1 MRPVKLTLEGFTA
14 YPDRTVVDF
23 SGLDLFAVTGPT
35 GAGKTSLIDAMAYA
49 LYGRA
54 PRLDGQ
60 GRAVRQLISQGRG
73 RMRVALEFE
82 CGGRR
87 YRIAR
92 TASAHPSGRTEVQL
106 ERLGPDGDREEL
118 LADRAGEAEAKVRAI
133 VGMDYDAFT
142 RSVVLPQGQ
151 WQRFLLGGRAEQD
164 RVLEDLLGLERYREV
179 MRRAGELAAVHR
191 SRAEEAE
198 RRLGGELTGATPE
211 RLKELKLALLRL
223 RHAAA
228 LAEATCKMAGDLLS
242 GAAGLSRLRADLR
255 REAQEAERLQAEAE
269 GARAQAERL
278 SGDEGALARRLQEV
292 GEALAALEFSADAYA
307 AARDA
312 LRTARELLDLREEL
326 ARLDDAIAAAAAE
339 LVATEREQGQAREA
353 AAAAERELEGAEA
366 QLEGAREAAH
376 AAAAALRQAEAVAQD
391 LADAVR
397 QVEEAERRRQ
407 EVGRRLAAARRRLE
421 AAGGRL
427 LEAARAWEEAATRLE
442 EVRLAHAAHLLRG
455 RLREG
460 EPCPV
465 CDRPVEAAPPAGRVP
480 ALAQA
485 EGAYKAAERALEEAR
500 REEAAA
506 RADVRAAEEAMRA
519 AEEGREAAASRR
531 DGLARRLAEAAGP
544 PDAAPDVV
552 LGRLR
557 ERAARTREEAGRA
570 AAAVEKARRRR
581 DAAVQA
587 LQRAAAREAAA
598 RERVQGLEERR
609 RQVAARA
616 ASLEEGLG
624 ALDLGRLE
632 EEAARLEEKKRRYEE
647 LLREQDAVRREL
659 EEARLL
665 LAKAQEQAAQ
675 LERRLGEARER
686 AERLEREADAAAA
699 DLARRLEEAGWE
711 AEAAAVRRGEDV
723 LPALEGRCQA
733 ALVEMQRADHE
744 IGRLEG
750 EMARLE
756 DDIRTAEELRRR
768 LEGDRRAA
776 AVAEALAALLRADR
790 LQAFIRQE
798 AVGALA
804 AEASRLLEQLSRGRY
819 TLSAGADGFV
829 VVDHWHDS
837 EPRPAATLS
846 GGETFLASLALA
858 LAMAEA
864 LPSYMGDAR
873 GGALESIFIDEGFS
887 HLDEETLDLAASA
900 LEELAVGDRMVGVI
914 THVAALAER
923 LPARL
928 RVVRD
933 GGRSTVIREE

>member
-1 MRPVKLTLEGFTA
+1 MRPVRLTLEGFTA
-14 YPDRTVVDF
+14 YPDRIVVDF

-118 LADRAGEAEAKVRAI
+118 LADRAGEAEARVRAI

-198 RRLGGELTGATPE
+198 RRLGGELAGATPE

-228 LAEATCKMAGDLLS
+228 LAEATCKTAGDLLS
-242 GAAGLSRLRADLR
+242 GAAALSRLRADLR
-255 REAQEAERLQAEAE
+255 REAQEVERLEAEAE

-292 GEALAALEFSADAYA
+292 GEALAALEFSADTYA

-326 ARLDDAIAAAAAE
+326 ARLEDAIAAAAAE
-339 LVATEREQGQAREA
+339 LVATEREEGQAREA

-366 QLEGAREAAH
+366 RLEAAREAAH
-376 AAAAALRQAEAVAQD
+376 AAAAALRQAETVARD

-407 EVGRRLAAARRRLE
+407 EAGRRLAAAR
-421 AAGGRL
+421 GR
-427 LEAARAWEEAATRLE
+427 LEAARAWEEAAIRLE

-485 EGAYKAAERALEEAR
+485 EGACKAAERALDEAR

-519 AEEGREAAASRR
+519 AEERRETVVSRR

-557 ERAARTREEAGRA
+557 ERAARAREEAGQA

-581 DAAVQA
+581 DAAAQA
-587 LQRAAAREAAA
+587 LQRATAREAAA
-598 RERVQGLEERR
+598 RERLQGLEERR
-609 RQVAARA
+609 CQVAARA

-632 EEAARLEEKKRRYEE
+632 EEAARLEEKRRRHEE

-723 LPALEGRCQA
+723 LPALERRRQA

-756 DDIRTAEELRRR
+756 DDIRTAAELRRR

-776 AVAEALAALLRADR
+776 AVAEALAAILRADR

-798 AVGALA
+798 AIGALA

-864 LPSYMGDAR
+864 LPSYMGDAG